1 MDIFT
6 LLEQEKR
13 PSTFYETDE
22 YLFFK
27 EHVHLLNL
35 VPLWENYAKAEKPFD
50 VIRANIILRSL
61 INKAVIEQGYLLKTK
76 EENKNKV
83 DVLDKKTYMENLMSD
98 LPYFTFEKKKIYVA
112 FFSHV
117 INELYTSKQ
126 YLLLEKPFKSLVKDF
141 EAAIIDPFD
150 YYGFRLFN
158 SYFTKL
164 IPIKK
169 TKNIL
174 AMYDYDS
181 ESLYFINEQGRLDNS
196 VSLFDKGIES
206 PIKTHLIERIEDVA
220 EAYLSFNKEK
230 FYESLVKGGFV
241 SLKLMD
247 HLNKDRIKMEKK
259 INQWSSSFIL

>member
-35 VPLWENYAKAEKPFD
+35 VPLWEYYAKAEKPFD

-150 YYGFRLFN
+150 YYGYRLFN

-230 FYESLVKGGFV
+230 IYESLVKGGFV

-247 HLNKDRIKMEKK
+247 HLNKDRMKMEKK
-259 INQWSSSFIL
+259 INK